1 MVLNSLHLSQKFRAD
16 FYFMKNQFNLRSVK
30 NKNKIK
36 RMKHNLLLTTPSLD
50 FPTKMAGKWC
60 NMQSFQQKAETFD
73 RHMGVGGFQ
82 NTPSKI
88 PEIFFNVSSEMLL

>member
-1 MVLNSLHLSQKFRAD
+1 MSNAQIAD

-36 RMKHNLLLTTPSLD
+36 RMKHNLLLTTPSLE

-82 NTPSKI
+82 NTPSEI
-88 PEIFFNVSSEMLL
+88 PEISLTYLLRYDYTNDNYQK